1 MMTKNLTILGSTGS
15 IGRQTLEV
23 VEQLPVRVAA
33 LTAGQ
38 NVERMAEQ
46 CRRFRPQ
53 LAVMGTEEAAQRLR
67 EALAGE
73 KILLQGVTDCCLI
86 ELDGLVILDFKSDR
100 LRPGAEHERAE
111 YYRGQLD
118 AYSRALSRIFELPV
132 SERIVYFFATDTAV
146 SL

>member
-23 VEQLPVRVAA
+23 VEQLPVRIAA

-73 KILLQGVTDCCLI
+73 KIEIRSGM
-86 ELDGLVILDFKSDR
+86 DGLIAAAELHKEATPSPGDGGGVILRTGVPD
-100 LRPGAEHERAE
+100 
-111 YYRGQLD
+111 Y
-118 AYSRALSRIFELPV
+118 EL
-132 SERIVYFFATDTAV
+132 
-146 SL
+146 